1 MYRILLP
8 AMLLAAQGSFGQTVL
23 DATRRCWSGGIA
35 GRHGCDYTFSILFKP
50 AGAAIVPEK
59 IWVDGQELPLLLKAK
74 DGMQAN
80 VSLTRSARG
89 LQLDIATGSQF
100 DDGNMYTPPGDKP
113 QPKPALRKYNGVA
126 LLAYKQNGKRKY
138 FTVKKII
145 VEHPPVSYP

>member
-8 AMLLAAQGSFGQTVL
+8 ALLLVAQGSFGQTVL

-59 IWVDGQELPLLLKAK
+59 IWVDGQEVPLLLKAK

-89 LQLDIATGSQF
+89 LQLDIAAGSSF
-100 DDGNMYTPPGDKP
+100 DDGNMYPSPDDKTK
-113 QPKPALRKYNGVA
+113 PKPVLRKYNGAA
-126 LLAYKQNGKRKY
+126 LLAYKLNGKRKY
-138 FTVKKII
+138 FTVKKIT